1 MSVSIE
7 IKSDAIEKAQK
18 YLAGVPKGFETAM
31 MRSLNRA
38 LQEGRT
44 AAVRETTKQYTI
56 KARDVR
62 PTFKMQRASRADL
75 SASLESNGG
84 RLPLSTFT
92 HRPTTDTTG
101 ANRKQVRV
109 GVKKGGLKPLGQAF
123 VHNGRILQ
131 RLGRTSYPVQQKFG
145 PSIPS
150 MLDNDEVVDKV
161 VETMGKSVEKRLEH
175 EVGRI
180 LDGAVK

>member
-31 MRSLNRA
+31 SRSLNRA

-44 AAVRETTKQYTI
+44 AAVRETTKQYTV

-62 PTFKMQRASRADL
+62 PTFKMQRASRGNL
-75 SASLESNGG
+75 EASLESKGG

-101 ANRKQVRV
+101 ANRRQVRV
-109 GVKKGGLKPLGQAF
+109 SVKKGGLKPLGQAF

-175 EVGRI
+175 EVGRL

>member
-31 MRSLNRA
+31 SRSLNRA

-44 AAVRETTKQYTI
+44 AAIRETTARYTV
-56 KARDVR
+56 KASEVR
-62 PTFKMQRASRADL
+62 PTFKMTTAHKKNL
-75 SASLESNGG
+75 TASLESKGAS
-84 RLPLSTFT
+84 LTLSTFA
-92 HRPTTDTTG
+92 HSPKTDTTG
-101 ANRKQVRV
+101 ANRKQIRV
-109 GVKKGGLKPLGQAF
+109 AVKKSGLKPLGQAF

-175 EVGRI
+175 EVGRL

>member
-1 MSVSIE
+1 MSGQIEVKSNSID
-7 IKSDAIEKAQK
+7 KAIK
-18 YLAGVPKGFETAM
+18 YLSGVPGGFETAM
-31 MRSLNRA
+31 MRASNRA

-44 AAVRETTKQYTI
+44 AAVREATKQYTV
-56 KARDVR
+56 KARDIR
-62 PTFKMQRASRADL
+62 PTFKMHRASKANL
-75 SASLESNGG
+75 QASLESKSG
-84 RLPLSTFT
+84 RLPLSTFA

-109 GVKKGGLKPLGQAF
+109 SVKKGGLKPLGQAF
-123 VHNGRILQ
+123 VHDGRILQ

-145 PSIPS
+145 PAVPS

-161 VETMGKSVEKRLEH
+161 VETMAKSVDKRLDH